1 MKSGVF
7 VRAKTSDSRWASVDV
22 MDLTEESFRLFML
35 RKLKE
40 MNTVAHLPEEDTF
53 DLETHLTKAQAD
65 L

>member
-7 VRAKTSDSRWASVDV
+7 VRAKTSDSRWATVDV
-22 MDLTEESFRLFML
+22 MDLTEDSFRLFML

-53 DLETHLTKAQAD
+53 DLETPLTKAQAE